1 MIEGKVEIWNQHDQN
16 GVMSIDEKIACGINV
31 AFGAALGFAIYF
43 LALGGYSFLLMSRPG
58 HWWNGWGAFWV
69 CVGGGAVAGFH
80 TYQNRLKNL
89 DLSSSGGGMYSG
101 EAGGWL
107 LWRRLG
113 VIAGSI
119 VALYFI
125 WKLAKGI

>member
-1 MIEGKVEIWNQHDQN
+1 VIEFWSRGGQSW
-16 GVMSIDEKIACGINV
+16 VMSIDEKIACGINV

-58 HWWNGWGAFWV
+58 HWWNGWGAFFI

-89 DLSSSGGGMYSG
+89 DPTSSSGGMYSG
-101 EAGGWL
+101 EAGISL
-107 LWRRLG
+107 LWRRLA
-113 VIAGSI
+113 VIAGAI